1 MNRIKEFFTKFLPEV
16 VAEMRKTSFPSRQ
29 EVVGTTGVVIITS
42 VIFAV
47 YLWGVDVIIVRAYEW
62 LFQMTSR
69 LFS

>member
-16 VAEMRKTSFPSRQ
+16 VAEMKKTSYPSRQ
-29 EVVGTTGVVIITS
+29 EVIGTTGVVLITS
-42 VIFAV
+42 FIFAV

-62 LFQMTSR
+62 LFNMTAR